1 MPRSARVFI
10 SGVLAVGVTLSLFY
24 LMYYLVSNTGQ
35 NLGERTRAPQIQFR
49 QVQIEDEIQEKER
62 RKPEEPPPP
71 EEEPPPPEMEIE
83 NVNQPVSPLPDL
95 QTPNLDVPFSGQ
107 GVYLGGM
114 RSGEGAQ
121 EGDLIPLVRIQPQ
134 YPRRAALAGIEGWVR
149 VEFTITE
156 TGAVAD
162 PEVIDSKPPR
172 IFDRE
177 AIRAILKW
185 KFKPRVV
192 NGQAV
197 PMRATQT
204 IDFNLD
210 GA

>member
-1 MPRSARVFI
+1 MPRAVRVIVSAM
-10 SGVLAVGVTLSLFY
+10 LAVAVTMSLFY
-24 LMYYLVSNTGQ
+24 LMHYLVSNTNQ
-35 NLGERTRAPQIQFR
+35 NLDNTAGNVDITFR
-49 QVQIEDEIQEKER
+49 EVKLDQEIQQKDR

-71 EEEPPPPEMEIE
+71 KEPPPPPKMQVE

-95 QTPNLDVPFSGQ
+95 QAPNLDVPFSGS
-107 GVYLGGM
+107 GVFLGGL
-114 RSGEGAQ
+114 RAGEGAQ
-121 EGDLIPLVRIQPQ
+121 DGQLIPLVRIQPQ
-134 YPRRAALAGIEGWVR
+134 YPRRAALAGIEGWVK
-149 VEFTITE
+149 VAFTITE
-156 TGAVAD
+156 TGAVTD
-162 PEVIDSKPPR
+162 PQVVDSKPPR

-192 NGQAV
+192 NGQAI

-204 IDFNLD
+204 IQFNLD

>member
-1 MPRSARVFI
+1 MPRAARVVI
-10 SGVLAVGVTLSLFY
+10 SAMLAVGVTLSLFY
-24 LMYYLVSNTGQ
+24 LMHYLVSNTNQ
-35 NLGERTRAPQIQFR
+35 NLNEGAGTVDIVFR
-49 QVQIEDEIQEKER
+49 EVKLEEQLQEKDR

-71 EEEPPPPEMEIE
+71 KEPPPPPKMQVE

-95 QTPNLDVPFSGQ
+95 QTPNLDVPFSGS
-107 GVYLGGM
+107 GVFLGGL
-114 RSGEGAQ
+114 RAGEGMQ
-121 EGDLIPLVRIQPQ
+121 EGQLIPLVRIQPQ
-134 YPRRAALAGIEGWVR
+134 YPRRAALAGIEGWVK
-149 VEFTITE
+149 VEFTITA
-156 TGAVAD
+156 TGGVTD
-162 PEVIDSKPPR
+162 PEVVDSKPPR

-192 NGQAV
+192 NGQPV

-204 IDFNLD
+204 IQFNLD

>member
-1 MPRSARVFI
+1 MPR
-10 SGVLAVGVTLSLFY
+10 AVRILVSVIAAVCVTLALFY
-24 LMYYLVSNTGQ
+24 LMHYLVYSGDRLTP
-35 NLGERTRAPQIQFR
+35 RDTSTVSIDFR
-49 QVQIEDEIQEKER
+49 QVQLEDELQTKDR
-62 RKPEEPPPP
+62 RRPEEPPPP
-71 EEEPPPPEMEIE
+71 DEPPPPPEMEVE
-83 NVNQPVSPLPDL
+83 KMDQPLSPLPDL
-95 QTPNLDVPFSGQ
+95 QAPRLDVPFSGS
-107 GVYLGGM
+107 GPFLGGL
-114 RSGEGAQ
+114 RAGTGAQ

-134 YPRRAALAGIEGWVR
+134 YPRRAALAGIEGWVQ

-156 TGAVAD
+156 TGSVTD
-162 PEVIDSKPPR
+162 PRVIDAKPPR
-172 IFDRE
+172 IFNQE

-204 IDFNLD
+204 IDFTLD

>member
-1 MPRSARVFI
+1 MPNALRVLVSALGAI
-10 SGVLAVGVTLSLFY
+10 GVTLALFY
-24 LMYYLVSNTGQ
+24 LMHYLVYSTDRLTPKDTSVVDIN
-35 NLGERTRAPQIQFR
+35 FR
-49 QVQIEDEIQEKER
+49 QVQLEDELKTRDR

-71 EEEPPPPEMEIE
+71 KDPPPPPKMQVE

-95 QTPNLDVPFSGQ
+95 QAPNLDVPFSGS
-107 GVYLGGM
+107 GPFLGGL
-114 RSGEGAQ
+114 RAGGGTADGQ
-121 EGDLIPLVRIQPQ
+121 LIPLVRIQPQ
-134 YPRRAALAGIEGWVR
+134 YPRRAALAGIEGWVK

-156 TGAVAD
+156 TGSVTD
-162 PEVIDSKPPR
+162 PRVVDAKPPR
-172 IFDRE
+172 IFNQE

-192 NGQAV
+192 NGQPV

-204 IDFNLD
+204 IEFNLD

>member
-62 RKPEEPPPP
+62 QKPEEPPPP

-114 RSGEGAQ
+114 RAGEGAQ

-162 PEVIDSKPPR
+162 PQVIDSKPPR

>member
-1 MPRSARVFI
+1 MPRSLRVLI
-10 SGVLAVGVTLSLFY
+10 SGALAVGVTLSLFY
-24 LMYYLVSNTGQ
+24 LMNYLVSNTGQ
-35 NLGERTRAPQIQFR
+35 NLGDRTQAPQIQFR
-49 QVQIEDEIQEKER
+49 QVQLEDEVQQKER
-62 RKPEEPPPP
+62 QKPEEPPPP

-107 GVYLGGM
+107 GAFLGGM
-114 RSGEGAQ
+114 RTGEGAQ

-134 YPRRAALAGIEGWVR
+134 YPRRAALAGIEGWVK

-156 TGAVAD
+156 TGSVAD
-162 PEVIDSKPPR
+162 PKVIDSKPPR

>member
-1 MPRSARVFI
+1 MPRSVRVFV
-10 SGVLAVGVTLSLFY
+10 SAVLAVGVTLSLFY
-24 LMYYLVSNTGQ
+24 LMHYLVSNTSQ
-35 NLGERTRAPQIQFR
+35 NLDRGSGIVDIQFR
-49 QVQIEDEIQEKER
+49 EVKLEDEIQQKDR

-71 EEEPPPPEMEIE
+71 KEPPPPPEMQVED
-83 NVNQPVSPLPDL
+83 VDQPVSPLPDL
-95 QTPNLDVPFSGQ
+95 NAPRLDVPFSGS
-107 GVYLGGM
+107 GAFLGGL
-114 RSGEGAQ
+114 RAGEGAQ

-134 YPRRAALAGIEGWVR
+134 YPRRAALAGIEGWVK
-149 VEFTITE
+149 VQFTITE
-156 TGAVAD
+156 TGSVAD
-162 PEVIDSKPPR
+162 PKVIDSKPPR

-192 NGQAV
+192 NGQPV

-204 IDFNLD
+204 IDFSLD

>member
-1 MPRSARVFI
+1 MPRSARVII
-10 SGVLAVGVTLSLFY
+10 SAVLAVGVTLSLFY
-24 LMYYLVSNTGQ
+24 LMHYLVSNTNQ
-35 NLGERTRAPQIQFR
+35 NLGNRGRTVDISFR
-49 QVQIEDEIQEKER
+49 EVKLEDEIQQKDR

-71 EEEPPPPEMEIE
+71 KEPPPPPEMQVED
-83 NVNQPVSPLPDL
+83 VTQPVSPLPDL
-95 QTPNLDVPFSGQ
+95 QTPNLDVPFSGS
-107 GVYLGGM
+107 GAFLGGL
-114 RSGEGAQ
+114 RTGEGAQ

-134 YPRRAALAGIEGWVR
+134 YPRRAALAGIEGWVQ
-149 VEFTITE
+149 VQFTITA
-156 TGAVAD
+156 TGSVTD
-162 PEVIDSKPPR
+162 PKVIDSKPPR

-192 NGQAV
+192 NGQPV

-204 IDFNLD
+204 IDFSLD

>member
-1 MPRSARVFI
+1 MPRAVRILLS
-10 SGVLAVGVTLSLFY
+10 AVGAICITLALFY
-24 LMYYLVSNTGQ
+24 LMHHLIHSSGQ
-35 NLGERTRAPQIQFR
+35 MMQQDTRRVDITFR
-49 QVQIEDEIQEKER
+49 QVQLQDELQTRDR
-62 RKPEEPPPP
+62 RRPEEPPPP
-71 EEEPPPPEMEIE
+71 DEPPPPPKMEVE
-83 NVNQPVSPLPDL
+83 DVNQPVSPLPDL
-95 QTPNLDVPFSGQ
+95 RAPRLDVPFSGS
-107 GVYLGGM
+107 GPFLGGL
-114 RSGEGAQ
+114 RAGEGAA

-162 PEVIDSKPPR
+162 PRVIEAKPPR
-172 IFDRE
+172 VFNQE
-177 AIRAILKW
+177 AVRAILKW

-192 NGQAV
+192 GGQAV

-204 IDFNLD
+204 IEFNLD

>member
-1 MPRSARVFI
+1 MPRALRVVVSA
-10 SGVLAVGVTLSLFY
+10 VLAVGVTLSLFY
-24 LMYYLVSNTGQ
+24 LMHYLVSNTNQ
-35 NLGERTRAPQIQFR
+35 NLDRGQGVVDITFR
-49 QVQIEDEIQEKER
+49 DVKLEEEIQQKDR

-71 EEEPPPPEMEIE
+71 KEPPPPPKMQVE

-95 QTPNLDVPFSGQ
+95 QTPQLDVPFSGS
-107 GVYLGGM
+107 GVFLGGL
-114 RSGEGAQ
+114 RAGEGMQ
-121 EGDLIPLVRIQPQ
+121 DGQLIPLVRIQPQ
-134 YPRRAALAGIEGWVR
+134 YPRRAALAGIEGWVK

-156 TGAVAD
+156 TGAVTD
-162 PEVIDSKPPR
+162 PNVVDSKPPR

-204 IDFNLD
+204 IDFSLD

>member
-1 MPRSARVFI
+1 MPRSARVII
-10 SGVLAVGVTLSLFY
+10 SAVLAVGVTLSLFY
-24 LMYYLVSNTGQ
+24 LMHYLVSNTNQ
-35 NLGERTRAPQIQFR
+35 NLDKDAGVVDIQFR
-49 QVQIEDEIQEKER
+49 SVKLEEEIQQKDR

-71 EEEPPPPEMEIE
+71 KEPPPPPKMQVE

-95 QTPNLDVPFSGQ
+95 QTPNLDVPFSGS
-107 GVYLGGM
+107 GVFLGGM
-114 RSGEGAQ
+114 RTGEGAQ
-121 EGDLIPLVRIQPQ
+121 EGQLIPLVRIQPQ
-134 YPRRAALAGIEGWVR
+134 YPRRAALAGIEGWVK
-149 VEFTITE
+149 VGFTITA
-156 TGAVAD
+156 TGSVTD

-192 NGQAV
+192 NGQPV

-204 IDFNLD
+204 IDFSLD